1 MFGFLILG
9 ALAVS
14 SANAVDT
21 SKPNIVWVVVE
32 DMSAHFGCYGEKA
45 ITTPN
50 LDLMAS
56 KGTRFSHAFV
66 TGPICSISRSA
77 MITGMYQTSIGGQ
90 HHRSGRGSLKINL
103 PKEVVPVPALFQQA
117 RYHTSNCAFPQIA
130 KGKTDYNFEFNPK
143 IYNGNDWANRK
154 KISHSSLKFKYMV
167 ANIVKVKTG
176 TISFLKN

>member
-56 KGTRFSHAFV
+56 KGTRFPTLCHRPHLLNLSQRNDHRYVSNFYRWA
-66 TGPICSISRSA
+66 
-77 MITGMYQTSIGGQ
+77 TSSQWQG
-90 HHRSGRGSLKINL
+90 L
-103 PKEVVPVPALFQQA
+103 
-117 RYHTSNCAFPQIA
+117 T
-130 KGKTDYNFEFNPK
+130 
-143 IYNGNDWANRK
+143 
-154 KISHSSLKFKYMV
+154 
-167 ANIVKVKTG
+167 
-176 TISFLKN
+176 